1 MQYIVIQIVAV
12 IALKTSLTKQ
22 FDKRNNRLITFF
34 CQCFFVKDLSIL
46 LSVWFHSEIPNYHN
60 KNTRPNPCILKNV

>member
-34 CQCFFVKDLSIL
+34 CQCFL
-46 LSVWFHSEIPNYHN
+46 LRICQFYYQFDF
-60 KNTRPNPCILKNV
+60 ILKY

>member
-22 FDKRNNRLITFF
+22 FDKHNNRLITFF
-34 CQCFFVKDLSIL
+34 CQCFL
-46 LSVWFHSEIPNYHN
+46 LRICQFYYQFDF
-60 KNTRPNPCILKNV
+60 ILKYQIIIIKILVPIHAF